1 MKEKDLFF
9 MFNSM
14 KSEEE
19 QLYRTLYGAIAGD
32 ALGIPAE
39 FMQRSD
45 LKKNPI
51 TDMVNGGFFNLP
63 AGTWSDDSSLLLCL
77 ADSISTTKTIDY
89 EDIMKRFK
97 SWFFRGKYTPRGRT
111 FDCGKTCSKAI
122 FRFRHGTPALE
133 CGGKEEYENGNGSL
147 MRLAPLPFY
156 LIKRF
161 GENPMTQDECFDVI
175 HNVSKITHAHPIS
188 LIGCDIYC
196 AYMIEIL
203 KGRDKK
209 ELQGYALPIIGNYV
223 KRHPEYQTAF
233 SKYER
238 LFHMN
243 FKDLPENDISSS
255 GYIVDSLEA
264 AIWCFLNTDTYPNC
278 VLKAVNLGSD
288 ADTVAC
294 IAGSIAGAYYTYTT
308 PGITVQTPNE
318 WILKLGNLKLI
329 NKIIKKYASFIF
341 DEA

>member
-1 MKEKDLFF
+1 
-9 MFNSM
+9 
-14 KSEEE
+14 
-19 QLYRTLYGAIAGD
+19 
-32 ALGIPAE
+32 
-39 FMQRSD
+39 
-45 LKKNPI
+45 
-51 TDMVNGGFFNLP
+51 
-63 AGTWSDDSSLLLCL
+63 
-77 ADSISTTKTIDY
+77 
-89 EDIMKRFK
+89 
-97 SWFFRGKYTPRGRT
+97 
-111 FDCGKTCSKAI
+111 
-122 FRFRHGTPALE
+122 
-133 CGGKEEYENGNGSL
+133 

-243 FKDLPENDISSS
+243 FQDLHENNISSS

-264 AIWCFLNTDTYPNC
+264 AIWCFLNTDTYPDC

-294 IAGSIAGAYYTYTT
+294 IAGSIAGAYYTY
-308 PGITVQTPNE
+308 
-318 WILKLGNLKLI
+318 ILHL
-329 NKIIKKYASFIF
+329 A
-341 DEA
+341 